1 MHSRL
6 ITRTIAVAAGLA
18 AALGGAAVASATTGA
33 PGNTGNGHH
42 HGIRHVLL
50 ISVDGMHQSD
60 LNWYVANHPNSEL
73 ARLATGGA
81 EYTHA
86 QTADPSDS
94 APTGTGLMTGADPK
108 LTGIYYDV
116 EYSHGVFPPGTTNCS
131 GPVPGGDVIYDS
143 PDDKLPAVPD
153 LLHNGSGNTFPAF
166 DEDGSVYPGGI
177 TTNPALIMNL
187 TPHPQSGLNPAT
199 YPVDPKTC
207 QPIQPWDYVG
217 VNTIFQVI
225 HHAGLRTAWSDKHAI
240 YTSFNGPGS
249 NGMSI
254 DDFFGPEIDSQAV
267 EPNGVPYPN
276 DGAWTDDN
284 AATKQYDSY
293 KVQAVINWINGYEHS
308 GHGPK
313 VGTPAIYGMNFQV
326 VSTAEKLK
334 SSPAVLIGP
343 NAQGKYTLGP
353 SLPGG
358 YVTVDGQQVPGPLLQ
373 SALGYVNA
381 ALQRMV
387 NTIQA
392 DGEAG
397 STAIILTAKHGQS
410 PLNDSQLQRI
420 NDAPIIA
427 GVNAAWVAH
436 HPGNKTLVVQEADD
450 DGLLWWLSDR
460 SQAAANFV
468 KNYLWTHTAP
478 AVNYAGHT
486 ITVQHSGLREIFA
499 GRQSAQFFG
508 VSNSDPHHPDVFGI
522 AQVGTI
528 YTTGTKIAEHGG
540 DNPGDRDVP
549 LVVYAPRSFQPG
561 QISNSVETTQ
571 VAPTILKLLGL
582 SPRSLQAVRQEG
594 TQVLPGLGNRD

>member
-1 MHSRL
+1 LNSG
-6 ITRTIAVAAGLA
+6 TKFAVAGA
-18 AALGGAAVASATTGA
+18 AALAIAAVPLALSSSSALA
-33 PGNTGNGHH
+33 AGHAQ
-42 HGIRHVLL
+42 IKHVLL

-60 LNWYVANHPNSEL
+60 LDWYVAHHPNSEL

-81 EYTHA
+81 EYTAA

-94 APTGTGLMTGADPK
+94 DPGGTALMTGADPK
-108 LTGIYYDV
+108 LTGIYYDD
-116 EYSHGVFPPGTTNCS
+116 EYSHGVFPAGTTNCS

-153 LLHNGSGNTFPAF
+153 LLHNGSGNTFPSF
-166 DEDGSVYPGGI
+166 DEGGSIYPGGVD
-177 TTNPALIMNL
+177 TNPGLIMNL
-187 TPHPQSGLNPAT
+187 SPHPQSGLNPAT

-207 QPIQPWDYVG
+207 KPIQPWDYVG

-225 HHAGLRTAWSDKHAI
+225 HNVGMRTAFAEKHAI

-249 NGMSI
+249 NGKSI

-267 EPNGVPYPN
+267 EPNGVPYPV
-276 DGAWTDDN
+276 DGAWTADN

-293 KVQAVINWINGYEHS
+293 KVQAVINWINGYDHS
-308 GHGPK
+308 GTGPK
-313 VGTPAIYGMNFQV
+313 VGTPAIYGMNFQT

-343 NAQGKYTLGP
+343 NAQGNYTEGP
-353 SLPGG
+353 SLQGG
-358 YVTVDGQQVPGPLLQ
+358 YVTVNGRQVPGPLLQ
-373 SALGYVNA
+373 SALNYVND
-381 ALQRMV
+381 ALQRMAD
-387 NTIQA
+387 TIRA
-392 DGEAG
+392 DGEAP
-397 STAIILTAKHGQS
+397 STAIIFTAKHGQS
-410 PLNDSQLQRI
+410 PLNNNQLQRI
-420 NDAPIIA
+420 DDGPIIA
-427 GVNAAWVAH
+427 GVNAAWAAQ
-436 HPGNKTLVVQEADD
+436 HPSSPTLVVQEADD

-460 SQAAANFV
+460 SQAATDFV

-478 AVNYAGHT
+478 AVNYAGQT

-499 GRQSAQFFG
+499 GHQAARFFG
-508 VSNSDPHHPDVFGI
+508 VPYSDPHHPDVFAI

-549 LVVYAPRSFQPG
+549 LVVYAPGTVQPL
-561 QISNSVETTQ
+561 QSSHPAETTQ

-582 SPRSLQAVRQEG
+582 RPSSLQAVQREG
-594 TQVLPGLGNRD
+594 TQVLPGLGNGH